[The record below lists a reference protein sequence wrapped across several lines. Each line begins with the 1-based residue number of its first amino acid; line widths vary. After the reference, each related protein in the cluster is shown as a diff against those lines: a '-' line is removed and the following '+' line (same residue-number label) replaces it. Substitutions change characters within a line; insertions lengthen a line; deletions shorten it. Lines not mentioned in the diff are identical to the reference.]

1 MTMDCQK
8 VQSLISE
15 YSVGLIG
22 GRRKS
27 EVEAHLAECPE
38 CAAELEKLN
47 NVMLLVDG
55 LDSREPPAGLWNG
68 VYNRITQPSP
78 RLRRASPESAWRHGI
93 RRRVA
98 GWSVGFAAAALAL
111 IMFFS
116 RAHDTGNTYAAN
128 EYLQGHAAYAS
139 QELFADQAAL
149 NSVAAIA
156 YREQVGGRQ

>member
-1 MTMDCQK
+1 MECSK

-22 GRRKS
+22 GRQKA
-27 EVEAHLAECPE
+27 EIEAHLAKCPE
-38 CAAELEKLN
+38 CAAELEKLTK
-47 NVMLLVDG
+47 VMRLVDG
-55 LDSREPPAGLWNG
+55 LDSKEPPVGLWNG
-68 VYNRITQPSP
+68 VYNRITQPENAWKHNV
-78 RLRRASPESAWRHGI
+78 RRK
-93 RRRVA
+93 VA

-128 EYLQGHAAYAS
+128 EYMQGHAAYAS